1 MKTRRGSA
9 LLIVLG
15 MMAFMVISAVAFS
28 AYMRYSRLPSSFLRQ
43 TVSSRLL
50 VKAALSEA
58 IDEIDAAIG
67 NNPHPGV
74 GNHSYDYPRQSTQT
88 QFARNLNRNKWIG
101 RVYIGATNTSQSALS
116 PSQCLIDPNETV
128 SPLCLEALAHIP
140 TPLVNEVRYYSRRS
154 TAGKWHPMPYDA
166 GRYSFCAVDVSDYFD
181 VNALAAD
188 RPRSSF
194 APDRLSLAYLWE
206 DWGESGNDGLV
217 KLPGTPA
224 NWDSFM
230 DTFIGDGKLPLV
242 SVADL
247 NLAIDYAKPGGLES
261 PFGTYARNGGDTFY
275 CGIGDQNSEKANQYR
290 RMTFVTDGWFPPTNV
305 VETAKKGDLNEHQP
319 FTDITNDRTDS
330 NITAVRT
337 IFAYNSSSSGPL
349 SVLKDNFSG
358 LDLVSLWDYLDENDV
373 PCSLAL
379 PTVERVPMIAGLQ
392 PVIQLEMEIVYEMGV
407 ENTLPSPPGTYKYE
421 RDDSFR
427 LKITAVS
434 GTIGALCAYPFVRDA
449 NLMPMPSCN
458 VDFSLSL
465 GFADST
471 AGEPRMRV
479 DSSCGMALTGVGDF
493 SSPNGAIVPGKG
505 VVKMSVKTTSP
516 PSFSTVRSASDAFC
530 EVNSAPPNLSAVIGS
545 TASTPAGVLFTVKH
559 QYEREPPPPGSTT
572 PGPGPIIPGSETI
585 ISVNDV
591 SSDLMPLNNQFAPHP
606 SWSAA
611 AIATTPITGLKPYL
625 AVAARV
631 TKNDKTVD
639 LAPASVFDDGS
650 LNNVT
655 PIAPSI
661 GNINGGS
668 GQYPLLLFADASG
681 ANPFDIDAGNLIQW
695 LDTTFGVPVGGAP
708 GPHVHDTLMF
718 TIKPASGVSIFCPDP
733 RWNFAPENFA
743 QANEPLSAIKGW
755 YTDNR
760 CGLGVAGRDK
770 DPFMAVSNQGF
781 MQSPAEMAFIARTL
795 DPEYF
800 ARADAATGNL
810 KLAPSAAMA
819 QSDFV
824 VASGSAPLDN
834 LLHGANMW
842 RTYRLYDMV
851 NSGDKYLRD
860 DVYDCLDQGKAFT
873 WVNGGTGY
881 KVNPYTDSLNILMSV
896 IANTPDS
903 WAAAGMNH
911 PDNQSKYK
919 GKFNDANGFNKNCA
933 FGPDNGEATIEDTDL
948 LEIARNIRTAFRPD
962 TGNQDDLRWEDVF
975 DNLDWGAVSQG
986 LERKQFLGEAR
997 QRELYEIDRKTL
1009 FGFWRECFDVRQQ
1022 LFLIFVRA
1030 EPMMMGGGSSTQTP
1044 PQLGAKAVALVWR
1057 DPAPT
1062 AQNNAPHKTRILFYR
1077 QFD

>member
-50 VKAALSEA
+50 VKAGLAEA

-67 NNPHPGV
+67 NNPHPGI
-74 GNHSYDYPRQSTQT
+74 GDHSYNYPRQTTQG
-88 QFARNLNRNKWIG
+88 QAAKNLNRNKWIG

-128 SPLCLEALAHIP
+128 SPLCLEALAYIP
-140 TPLVNEVRYYSRRS
+140 PPLVNEVRYYSRRS

-166 GRYSFCAVDVSDYFD
+166 GRYAFCAVDVSDYFD
-181 VNALAAD
+181 INALAAD

-194 APDRLSLAYLWE
+194 APDRISLAYLWE
-206 DWGESGNDGLV
+206 DWGEADGLAA
-217 KLPGTPA
+217 LSGTPA

-230 DTFIGDGKLPLV
+230 DAFIGDGKLPLV
-242 SVADL
+242 SVADM
-247 NLAIDYAKPGGLES
+247 NLAIDSARPCGLEN

-275 CGIGDQNSEKANQYR
+275 CGIGDQNSAKANQYR
-290 RMTFVTDGWFPPTNV
+290 RMTFVTDGWFPSTNAV
-305 VETAKKGDLNEHQP
+305 DTAEEGDLNKHQP
-319 FTDITNDRTDS
+319 FTNIANDRDDNHVTS
-330 NITAVRT
+330 VRE
-337 IFAYNSSSSGPL
+337 IHVVNSLKSGL
-349 SVLKDNFSG
+349 QSVLPKNFSG
-358 LDLVSLWDYLDENDV
+358 LDAASLWDYLDENDV

-392 PVIQLEMEIVYEMGV
+392 PAIQIQIQPALEKGEEEEISAP
-407 ENTLPSPPGTYKYE
+407 TDDAPGKY
-421 RDDSFR
+421 RRTDSLR
-427 LKITAVS
+427 LKIIGAS
-434 GTIGALCAYPFVRDA
+434 GTVGALYAYPFARDA
-449 NLMPMPSCN
+449 SLMPVPSCN
-458 VDFSLSL
+458 FDFSLHL
-465 GFADST
+465 CFA
-471 AGEPRMRV
+471 AGQPRMRTNA
-479 DSSCGMALTGVGDF
+479 SRGMALVGKEDFDCSSGKIDERGTGVIKVSMKAAG
-493 SSPNGAIVPGKG
+493 N
-505 VVKMSVKTTSP
+505 
-516 PSFSTVRSASDAFC
+516 PSFSTVKNASDAFQ
-530 EVNSAPPNLSAVIGS
+530 EVASVPPNLSDVVNATG
-545 TASTPAGVLFTVKH
+545 AGDGGVLLKITH
-559 QYEREPPPPGSTT
+559 EYEKDKQTGEIKNDKITEVPLVNENLKPLNEEFVAHLNWTADFFKNDGT
-572 PGPGPIIPGSETI
+572 PGAKIE
-585 ISVNDV
+585 
-591 SSDLMPLNNQFAPHP
+591 
-606 SWSAA
+606 
-611 AIATTPITGLKPYL
+611 GLKPYL

-639 LAPASVFDDGS
+639 LVPASMLDDA
-650 LNNVT
+650 LNSVSQDLNVY
-655 PIAPSI
+655 
-661 GNINGGS
+661 NINGGD
-668 GQYPLLLFADASG
+668 GQYPLLLFTDTAAQPFSISEADFEQG
-681 ANPFDIDAGNLIQW
+681 QQM
-695 LDTTFGVPVGGAP
+695 TF
-708 GPHVHDTLMF
+708 TF
-718 TIKPASGVSIFCPDP
+718 KPANGVSIFCPDP

-743 QANEPLSAIKGW
+743 QANEPLSTVKEW

-800 ARADAATGNL
+800 ARADKATGNL
-810 KLAPSAAMA
+810 RPAPSAANA

-851 NSGDKYLRD
+851 KGEYLRD
-860 DVYDCLDQGKAFT
+860 DLFDCRDEEGKFC

-881 KVNPYTDSLNILMSV
+881 KVNPYSDSLNVLMSV
-896 IANTPDS
+896 IANTPCS

-933 FGPDNGEATIEDTDL
+933 FSPENGEATVEDTDL
-948 LEIARNIRTAFRPD
+948 LEIARNIRTAFRTARRSSAD
-962 TGNQDDLRWEDVF
+962 DQDGLRWEDVF

-986 LERKQFLGEAR
+986 LDRKQFCGVNC
-997 QRELYEIDRKTL
+997 QRDLFEVDRKTL

-1062 AQNNAPHKTRILFYR
+1062 SQDNAPHKTRILFYR

>member
-1 MKTRRGSA
+1 MTCGMRQRRGSA
-9 LLIVLG
+9 LLVVLG
-15 MMAFMVISAVAFS
+15 MVSFLVISAVAFS

-50 VKAALSEA
+50 VKAALAEA

-74 GNHSYDYPRQSTQT
+74 GNHSYNYPRQTTQGQT
-88 QFARNLNRNKWIG
+88 ARNLNRNKWIG

-140 TPLVNEVRYYSRRS
+140 VPLVNEVRYYSRRS
-154 TAGKWHPMPYDA
+154 TAGKWQPMPYDA

-181 VNALAAD
+181 INALAAD

-194 APDRLSLAYLWE
+194 APDRISLAYLWE
-206 DWGESGNDGLV
+206 DWGEADGLV
-217 KLPGTPA
+217 ALSGTPA

-230 DTFIGDGKLPLV
+230 DVFIGDGKLPLV
-242 SVADL
+242 SVADM
-247 NLAIDYAKPGGLES
+247 NLAIDSARPCGIEN
-261 PFGTYARNGGDTFY
+261 PFGTYARNGGENFY
-275 CGIGDQNSEKANQYR
+275 NIGGQDDQKANQYR
-290 RMTFVTDGWFPPTNV
+290 RMTFVTDGWFPSTNV
-305 VETAKKGDLNEHQP
+305 LATVEKGDLNEHQP
-319 FTDITNDRTDS
+319 FMNIANDRDDGS
-330 NITAVRT
+330 ITSVRD
-337 IFAYNSSSSGPL
+337 IFAQDSGSSGPL
-349 SVLKDNFSG
+349 SVLKQNFSG

-392 PVIQLEMEIVYEMGV
+392 PAIQIQIQPALEEGEEEEISAPTDEK
-407 ENTLPSPPGTYKYE
+407 PGKY
-421 RDDSFR
+421 RRTDSLR
-427 LKITAVS
+427 LKIIGAS
-434 GTIGALCAYPFVRDA
+434 GMIGALYAYPFARDA
-449 NLMPMPSCN
+449 SLMPAPSCN
-458 VDFSLSL
+458 FDFSLHL
-465 GFADST
+465 CFAV
-471 AGEPRMRV
+471 GQPRMRANA
-479 DSSCGMALTGVGDF
+479 SRGMALVGKEDFDCSSGKIDERGTGVIKVSMKAAG
-493 SSPNGAIVPGKG
+493 N
-505 VVKMSVKTTSP
+505 
-516 PSFSTVRSASDAFC
+516 PSFSTVRNASDAFQ
-530 EVNSAPPNLSAVIGS
+530 EVASVPPNLSDVVSATGS
-545 TASTPAGVLFTVKH
+545 GDGGVLLKITH
-559 QYEREPPPPGSTT
+559 EYEKDKQTGEIKNDQITEVPL
-572 PGPGPIIPGSETI
+572 
-585 ISVNDV
+585 VNGN
-591 SSDLMPLNNQFAPHP
+591 LKPLNEEFVAHP
-606 SWSAA
+606 NWTADFFKNGGQPGA
-611 AIATTPITGLKPYL
+611 KIEGLKPYL

-639 LAPASVFDDGS
+639 LAPASMLDDNT
-650 LNNVT
+650 LNSMSQDPV
-655 PIAPSI
+655 I
-661 GNINGGS
+661 GNINGGD
-668 GQYPLLLFADASG
+668 GQYPLLLFTDTAAQ
-681 ANPFDIDAGNLIQW
+681 PFSISETDFKQGQQM
-695 LDTTFGVPVGGAP
+695 TF
-708 GPHVHDTLMF
+708 TF
-718 TIKPASGVSIFCPDP
+718 KPASGLSVFCPDP

-743 QANEPLSAIKGW
+743 QANEPLSAIKEW

-770 DPFMAVSNQGF
+770 DPYMAVSNQGF

-810 KLAPSAAMA
+810 RPAPGAANA
-819 QSDFV
+819 QFDFV

-860 DVYDCLDQGKAFT
+860 DLFDCRDTGNAFS

-881 KVNPYTDSLNILMSV
+881 KVNPYSDSLNVLMSV

-933 FGPDNGEATIEDTDL
+933 FGPENGEATVEDTDL
-948 LEIARNIRTAFRPD
+948 LKIAQNIRTAFRSGAD
-962 TGNQDDLRWEDVF
+962 DQDGLRWEDVF

-986 LERKQFLGEAR
+986 LERKQFFGEAR

-1022 LFLIFVRA
+1022 LFLVFVRA

-1062 AQNNAPHKTRILFYR
+1062 SQDNAPHKTRILFYR